1 LHSGEKASAVC
12 AIKLRELQESNT
24 NIESKRERLIF
35 FVRPQ
40 QNKSACMDAAREE
53 ILNFVCKQKVRKLE
67 ILSERERGCQKYG
80 TQPDII
86 IRSILEAI
94 KQKMV

>member
-1 LHSGEKASAVC
+1 
-12 AIKLRELQESNT
+12 
-24 NIESKRERLIF
+24 
-35 FVRPQ
+35 
-40 QNKSACMDAAREE
+40 MDAAAREE

-67 ILSERERGCQKYG
+67 ILSARERVPKYG

-86 IRSILEAI
+86 IRSILKAI

>member
-1 LHSGEKASAVC
+1 
-12 AIKLRELQESNT
+12 
-24 NIESKRERLIF
+24 
-35 FVRPQ
+35 
-40 QNKSACMDAAREE
+40 MDAAREE